1 MKLNAGLE
9 IKKLLKMRICWSDKI
24 ISLHQLCCQRGRDEH
39 FVFVMA
45 SVFYANDNFTCIEK
59 NQLNE
64 CPL

>member
-1 MKLNAGLE
+1 
-9 IKKLLKMRICWSDKI
+9 MRICWSDNYLFT
-24 ISLHQLCCQRGRDEH
+24 SVVLSQGRDEH